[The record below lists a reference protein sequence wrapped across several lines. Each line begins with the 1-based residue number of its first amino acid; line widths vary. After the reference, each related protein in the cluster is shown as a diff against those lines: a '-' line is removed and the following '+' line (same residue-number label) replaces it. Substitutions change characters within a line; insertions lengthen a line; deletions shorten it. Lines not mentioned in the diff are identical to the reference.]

1 MPSLDIFWYW
11 LAAGVLLMIAEVFV
25 PGVTLLWLGIAA
37 TVTGLIL
44 IFLPNLALEFQGL
57 IFAVL
62 AVVSVVVGRMVYRA
76 GNETPTDHPTLNL
89 RAQQYVGQVFRLNA
103 EPEDGRASVRIG
115 DTVWNV
121 MLKGD
126 AAAHSG
132 DHVRGVGA
140 EGAVLV
146 VEPVTPA

>member
-1 MPSLDIFWYW
+1 MPPLAMFWYW
-11 LAAGVLLMIAEVFV
+11 LAGGVLLMIAEVFV
-25 PGVTLLWLGIAA
+25 PGVTLLWLGVAA
-37 TVTGLIL
+37 TITGLVL
-44 IFLPNLALEFQGL
+44 IFLPDLALEFQGL

-76 GNETPTDHPTLNL
+76 DNNTPTDHPTLNR
-89 RAQQYVGQVFRLNA
+89 RAEQYVGQVYRLNA
-103 EPEDGRASVRIG
+103 EPVDGRASVHIG

-121 MLKGD
+121 VLRGD

-132 DHVRGVGA
+132 DHVRVVGA
-140 EGAVLV
+140 DGAVLV

>member
-1 MPSLDIFWYW
+1 MPSLDMFWYW
-11 LAAGVLLMIAEVFV
+11 LAVGVLLMIAEVFV

-44 IFLPNLALEFQGL
+44 IFLPGLALEFQGL

-62 AVVSVVVGRMVYRA
+62 AVVSVVVGRMVYRS
-76 GNETPTDHPTLNL
+76 GNETPTDHPTLNR
-89 RAQQYVGQVFRLNA
+89 RAEQYVGQVYRLNA
-103 EPEDGRASVRIG
+103 EPVDGRASVHIG

-121 MLKGD
+121 VLKGD

-132 DHVRGVGA
+132 DHVKVVGA
-140 EGAVLV
+140 DGAVLV